1 MKIFLALGVFAIIVL
16 VFGIFVFSFEP
27 NRKSKTNVLGTVSA
41 FSHLDPNQFNQA
53 LSLGKYKL
61 IDVRT
66 LDEYN
71 AGHLKNAKQ
80 ADFYQTQKFSDYLD
94 TLDKK
99 TNYLIYCR
107 TGKRSGEA
115 LKIMQSK
122 GFISVSDISGGYNAW
137 ATSGFPIEK

>member
-1 MKIFLALGVFAIIVL
+1 MKIYLALGVFTIIVL
-16 VFGIFVFSFEP
+16 IFGIFVFSFEP
-27 NRKSKTNVLGTVSA
+27 NSKSKTNVLGTVSA
-41 FSHLDPNQFNQA
+41 FSHLSPSQFNQA

-71 AGHLKNAKQ
+71 TGHLKNAKQ

-99 TNYLIYCR
+99 MSYLIYCR
-107 TGKRSGEA
+107 SGRRSQEA
-115 LKIMQSK
+115 LKIMQDK

-137 ATSGFPIEK
+137 VTNGLPIEK

>member
-16 VFGIFVFSFEP
+16 IFGISVFSFEP
-27 NRKSKTNVLGTVSA
+27 NGKSKTNVLGTVSA
-41 FSHLDPNQFNQA
+41 FSHLDPGQFNQA
-53 LSLGKYKL
+53 LDSGKYKL

-66 LDEYN
+66 LSEYN

-99 TNYLIYCR
+99 MSYLIYCQ
-107 TGKRSGEA
+107 TGRRSGET

-122 GFISVSDISGGYNAW
+122 RFISVSDISGGYNAW
-137 ATSGFPIEK
+137 VTNGFPVEK